1 MINQTNV
8 LPQTVVSTPGTIPL
22 QSAVQSVVPT
32 VSYQQV
38 PGQLYQ
44 PQQQQV
50 VSKTTVV
57 PDYGTTQVVPVQ
69 TVQSQVP
76 LASTVPIQSQPA
88 YVTAQSQP
96 KYRLWNMLVPA
107 FQPEPQPVPVA
118 QTVSIPE
125 PVPQPVEIPAQTYEV
140 PAQTYEAPAEPVYET
155 TYEEPTTYTVPETTQ
170 YVDTTQYTTTATP
183 NVRVIRRGSGITMNE
198 QQNIINCAMNVYQSK
213 MEPISNNTAKSI
225 KRTLGGDWLVIVY
238 PEGKPI
244 DFNMTCV
251 QGNDYLY
258 FIMDSW
264 AFQVCR
270 LR

>member
-22 QSAVQSVVPT
+22 QSTVQSVVPT

-96 KYRLWNMLVPA
+96 KYRIWNMLVPA
-107 FQPEPQPVPVA
+107 FQPAPQPT
-118 QTVSIPE
+118 QG
-125 PVPQPVEIPAQTYEV
+125 TY
-140 PAQTYEAPAEPVYET
+140 
-155 TYEEPTTYTVPETTQ
+155 
-170 YVDTTQYTTTATP
+170 D
-183 NVRVIRRGSGITMNE
+183 
-198 QQNIINCAMNVYQSK
+198 
-213 MEPISNNTAKSI
+213 
-225 KRTLGGDWLVIVY
+225 
-238 PEGKPI
+238 
-244 DFNMTCV
+244 
-251 QGNDYLY
+251 
-258 FIMDSW
+258 
-264 AFQVCR
+264 
-270 LR
+270 